1 MVVVANYKD
10 GTSYEYVRIR
20 MIDYFGKKKD
30 EGGTKGYIAR
40 KIWCKLDIET
50 LCYMPLSDEMIE
62 EFYNLLGNNLNSDD
76 KKREIAEICSSYEND
91 LITKEER
98 DNELGFSNYMSYEQ
112 TKSQFHDKYGFYP
125 VCVPVYELTAWSMS
139 KENFNIKE
147 NE

>member
-1 MVVVANYKD
+1 M
-10 GTSYEYVRIR
+10 
-20 MIDYFGKKKD
+20 
-30 EGGTKGYIAR
+30 
-40 KIWCKLDIET
+40 WCKLDIET